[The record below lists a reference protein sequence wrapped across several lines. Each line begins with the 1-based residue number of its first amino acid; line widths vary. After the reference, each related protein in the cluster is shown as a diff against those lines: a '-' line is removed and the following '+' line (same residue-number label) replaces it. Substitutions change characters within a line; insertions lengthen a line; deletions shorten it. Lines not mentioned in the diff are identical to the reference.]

1 MADLVV
7 LKIRCAHCAGP
18 VRLYLS
24 AWREA
29 LHGQVEQPAEQHAV
43 WTCPTC
49 HEANHGRFPGRLEL
63 VDDGSEEQNDDQLET

>member
-7 LKIRCAHCAGP
+7 LKIRCAHCTGG

-24 AWREA
+24 DSRDA
-29 LHGQVEQPAEQHAV
+29 LQKHPEGPAEQLAV

-49 HEANHGRFPGRLEL
+49 HETNHGRFPGKLES
-63 VDDGSEEQNDDQLET
+63 VEEESEEQG

>member
-7 LKIRCAHCAGP
+7 LQVRCAHCTGP
-18 VRLYLS
+18 VRLYVS

-29 LHGQVEQPAEQHAV
+29 LHQQLEQPTEQLSV

-49 HEANHGRFPGRLEL
+49 HETNHGRFPGRLEL
-63 VDDGSEEQNDDQLET
+63 VEDGSDGQNDDQLQT

>member
-63 VDDGSEEQNDDQLET
+63 VDDGSEEQNDNQLET